1 MPETRYSKPVDLP
14 YLRLRFVL
22 ETSAGSPVKFLIQ
35 LEYNLQMMSEFPD
48 TWQAFARFDHNPE
61 SKKGHDI
68 EQEGLHMD
76 RIDADGTRYDVKR
89 GFDSI
94 QLDNAPEYCEEY
106 LLEKAEILAE
116 QFERRN
122 GIRGQYASN

>member
-1 MPETRYSKPVDLP
+1 MREIRYPKPVDLP

-22 ETSAGSPVKFLIQ
+22 ETSGGSPVKFLIQ
-35 LEYNLQMMSEFPD
+35 LEYNLQMVSKYPD
-48 TWQAFARFDHNPE
+48 TWQAFARFDHNPQ

-76 RIDADGTRYDVKR
+76 LIDADGTRCDVKR

-94 QLDNAPEYCEEY
+94 PLDRAPEYCEGF
-106 LLEKAEILAE
+106 LLERAEELAE
-116 QFERRN
+116 DFERRN
-122 GIRGQYASN
+122 GIRGRYVSF